1 MSDVLFK
8 PVRRE
13 ALAAALGK
21 WGTAAAVS
29 APATLKTRS

>member
-13 ALAAALGK
+13 ALAAALCK
-21 WGTAAAVS
+21 WGTTAAVS